1 MKALRFGRVSAVAVV
16 AAGALALSACG
27 SDNGTGSSATATGSA
42 TSAGPKVTGT
52 LTGAGSTAQS
62 AAIDAW
68 KQGFT
73 AANPGVT
80 VQYNPVGSGA
90 GRKTF
95 ISGAGQFAGSDAA
108 MTSDE
113 LTQSNAVCGTDG
125 ALDLPVYI
133 SPIAVAF
140 NLPGVT
146 TLNLSPD
153 TIAKIFRGTITTW
166 NDPAIAA
173 DNSGVSLPSMKITPV
188 HRSDDSGTTQNF
200 TDYLNKAA
208 PSVWTDKSNQ
218 TWPAS
223 LPGENAKGT
232 SGVVTTVTNTQG
244 AIAYSDD
251 SAVSGSLGKA
261 KVKVGSS
268 WVALSAQGAAKA
280 VELSQ
285 PATGR
290 SANDLALNLDRTP
303 TDTSAYPIVL
313 VSYHI
318 VCSTYKDQATVDL
331 VKAWEN
337 YVVSDSGQQTAA
349 AAAKSAPL
357 SSALASKAKTAI
369 ASIKV
374 KS

>member
-1 MKALRFGRVSAVAVV
+1 MKANRFGRLSAVALV

-27 SDNGTGSSATATGSA
+27 SDNATNSGSSSSATAS
-42 TSAGPKVTGT
+42 GPKVTGT
-52 LTGAGSTAQS
+52 LTGGGSTAQS

-73 AANPGVT
+73 GANSGAS

-95 ISGAGQFAGSDAA
+95 ISGGSQFAGSDAA
-108 MTSDE
+108 MTADE
-113 LTQSNAVCGTDG
+113 LTQAKTQCGNDG

-133 SPIAVAF
+133 SPIAVAY
-140 NLPGVT
+140 NLPGVSS
-146 TLNLSPD
+146 LNLSPD
-153 TIAKIFRGTITTW
+153 NIAKIFRGEIAKW

-173 DNSGVSLPSMKITPV
+173 DNSGVNLPDLKITPV

-200 TDYLNKAA
+200 TEYLKAA
-208 PSVWTDKSNQ
+208 SPSVWTDKSGQ

-232 SGVVTTVTNTQG
+232 DGVVKTVASTAG
-244 AIAYSDD
+244 AVAYSDD

-268 WVALSAQGAAKA
+268 WVALSAGGAAKA
-280 VELSQ
+280 VELSK
-285 PATGR
+285 PADGR
-290 SANDLALNLDRTP
+290 ATNDLALNLNRTP
-303 TDTSAYPIVL
+303 TDSSAYPIVL
-313 VSYHI
+313 VSYHV
-318 VCSTYKDQATVDL
+318 VCAAYKDQATVDL

-337 YVVSDSGQQTAA
+337 YVVSDAGQQAA
-349 AAAKSAPL
+349 ASAAKSAPI
-357 SSALASKAKTAI
+357 SSSLAAKAKTAI
-369 ASIKV
+369 DSIKV